1 MREEQPKRD
10 DHHKRAATTSN
21 TKIQMI
27 SPKDNY
33 FSKCKIRK
41 WKTTF
46 FFNKKLPLEDIK
58 FRFQRCKIRCKAMG
72 LDQFERFLIVIK
84 SSIYLNITRVYICSI
99 MLLKC
104 TMKSEQ

>member
-33 FSKCKIRK
+33 FLKCKIRE
-41 WKTTF
+41 WETTF
-46 FFNKKLPLEDIK
+46 YFNKKLPVEDVNLQ
-58 FRFQRCKIRCKAMG
+58 FQRCKNKM
-72 LDQFERFLIVIK
+72 
-84 SSIYLNITRVYICSI
+84 
-99 MLLKC
+99 
-104 TMKSEQ
+104 